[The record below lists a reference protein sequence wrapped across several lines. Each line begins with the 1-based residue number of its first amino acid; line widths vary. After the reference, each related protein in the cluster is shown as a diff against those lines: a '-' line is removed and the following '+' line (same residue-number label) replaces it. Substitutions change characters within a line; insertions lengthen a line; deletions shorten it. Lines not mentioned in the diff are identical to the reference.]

1 MREPLREAGAVAYA
15 SGMSGAGPLKI
26 ILSVHAAEAMASRGI
41 DLAWVEATI
50 VAPDWTQP
58 DSRQGLTR
66 SFKAIAA
73 FGGRLLRVVH
83 RPADD
88 GVMVITTFFDRGA
101 KR

>member
-1 MREPLREAGAVAYA
+1 M
-15 SGMSGAGPLKI
+15 KI
-26 ILSVHAAEAMASRGI
+26 ILSVHAAEAIALRGI

-50 VAPDWTQP
+50 SDPDRTEP
-58 DSRQGLTR
+58 DPRPGRTR

-73 FGGRLLRVVH
+73 FGGRVLRVVH

-88 GVMVITTFFDRGA
+88 GVMVITTYFDRGA